1 MCVCHYFIH
10 VHLIMQRNQITSVIM
25 TSCMASR
32 DGTKQI
38 TTSITIISFAHHMKC
53 QIYFDTLFDECMFD
67 EILSSKLNE
76 KIETM

>member
-1 MCVCHYFIH
+1 MYVCVCHYFIH

-38 TTSITIISFAHHMKC
+38 TTSND
-53 QIYFDTLFDECMFD
+53 YFFC
-67 EILSSKLNE
+67 SSHEMPNLL
-76 KIETM
+76 